1 MQCQIG
7 REDIRSQNKCIKQ
20 GIKRG
25 LRDTRSVWP
34 YESDSHGEQLANL
47 LNTLRLPCAQA
58 SYGSSPLCSASLQ
71 KLTIETIS
79 SEDFATTE
87 QQLLLVP
94 LLNAIY
100 IYLYEH
106 TNQKIY
112 IYKQIYTH
120 IEDFATTEQ

>member
-1 MQCQIG
+1 
-7 REDIRSQNKCIKQ
+7 
-20 GIKRG
+20 
-25 LRDTRSVWP
+25 
-34 YESDSHGEQLANL
+34 
-47 LNTLRLPCAQA
+47 
-58 SYGSSPLCSASLQ
+58 
-71 KLTIETIS
+71 LTIETIS

-100 IYLYEH
+100 IYLYEY
-106 TNQKIY
+106 TNQKKIY